1 MSYTINFP
9 LPTSS
14 SSSPPPSTFTPS
26 STLLPI
32 STKHLAQLEA
42 SEHFQYQP
50 TIWDYKHFVESPKNN
65 YSVIIEFIYI
75 CQHLFMSMY
84 ANYLFVSVFMYIQCK
99 TDAELL
105 MEKEK
110 QVNLVRVTLKEAEKP
125 LAKLELID
133 VIQSLG
139 TSYIFEEDIHKI
151 LENRFRLLRQY
162 GFHESQ
168 NIYDEFR
175 HAIGGF
181 KESIT
186 NDIKGMLSLFEE
198 AWWNNLGVTK
208 KLNFTRDRIVECFLS
223 NVGFCWEPKYAR
235 YIEWLTKILSFALV
249 IDDIYDVYGSLD

>member
-151 LENRFRLLRQY
+151 LENR
-162 GFHESQ
+162 
-168 NIYDEFR
+168 

-198 AWWNNLGVTK
+198 AYKIKCMKLDLSKQVRRPLEKPIHWRVQRSEARLFIEAYESQKDMNPLLFELA
-208 KLNFTRDRIVECFLS
+208 KLNFNMV
-223 NVGFCWEPKYAR
+223 
-235 YIEWLTKILSFALV
+235 
-249 IDDIYDVYGSLD
+249 